1 MCKYF
6 KFFSQSNFSP
16 HQFWWKKKYKKP
28 VLDLPTSWK
37 NPYVLKLFERFKKCL
52 RGNFIWKS
60 SLQIFRGVIIYLP
73 KIIWTS
79 RFRCSLSFVLRN
91 TPILFWGGFSCF
103 RQILLRSKRL
113 PTGEMQILLCSV
125 DFVWRS
131 QSPVKLLDQARM
143 GEQRFIPF
151 PAPFRKIRG
160 CRFYWRSCEIC
171 IIKLVVC
178 LSSVASRGRCFTS
191 PPSTGSSRFLLSW
204 SLVGSSRTS
213 SAVGNVHPICP
224 T

>member
-1 MCKYF
+1 MCVNISSSSAKVISLHISSGE
-6 KFFSQSNFSP
+6 KNT
-16 HQFWWKKKYKKP
+16 KKP

-79 RFRCSLSFVLRN
+79 RFRCSLSFVFWN

-103 RQILLRSKRL
+103 RQVLLRSKRL

-125 DFVWRS
+125 DFVRRS
-131 QSPVKLLDQARM
+131 QSPVKLLDQAPM

-151 PAPFRKIRG
+151 PAPLRKIRG

-178 LSSVASRGRCFTS
+178 ISSVASRGRCFTA
-191 PPSTGSSRFLLSW
+191 LLQPAPAGFCFPGLW
-204 SLVGSSRTS
+204 
-213 SAVGNVHPICP
+213 SAVHGLPLL
-224 T
+224 